1 MPAHDAVEAAL
12 ARLMPPAL
20 SQDSHLE
27 LEAMIDELSGAAGP
41 VAFQAQAVARRPSG
55 FSRSWFIGSG
65 VAATAAA
72 LAGLC
77 VVIPMNRLPEL
88 AAAVPSEVGSGWV
101 LVSQSGTIESVTDEG
116 WQESVD
122 GAAMHA
128 VRLNVVEENRV
139 RDMET
144 GMVVRI
150 SQPREEILLTP
161 VSAF

>member
-1 MPAHDAVEAAL
+1 MPAHDSIEAAL

-20 SQDSHLE
+20 SQDSQFE
-27 LEAMIDELSGAAGP
+27 LDAMIDELAGVP
-41 VAFQAQAVARRPSG
+41 DCQSQARRPWEIPG
-55 FSRSWFIGSG
+55 RWLLGGGI
-65 VAATAAA
+65 AAA
-72 LAGLC
+72 LAGLGW
-77 VVIPMNRLPEL
+77 VIPLMNSPEISIS
-88 AAAVPSEVGSGWV
+88 AAHEAAPSWV
-101 LVSQSGTIESVTDEG
+101 LVSQSGTIESMTDEG

-139 RDMET
+139 RDVET